1 MLVFPLHNGTRHIA
15 RQDRA
20 TSMSPGAKDS
30 ICHSRLTC
38 CRGCDTTD
46 WQSSASLKC
55 KQLCQKEFFLIR
67 RNLEATFYKNL
78 LSPSFRV
85 ASLLA
90 EISKRKTSSLC
101 HLYSAAIKKQTPS
114 QSEYLCI
121 HFPWVTSDWPC

>member
-1 MLVFPLHNGTRHIA
+1 MLVLPLHNGTCHIA
-15 RQDRA
+15 QQDRA

-78 LSPSFRV
+78 LSRFLGWLHYWLRFQRERHLVFAICILQQSR
-85 ASLLA
+85 
-90 EISKRKTSSLC
+90 SKHPANLSTSVSIFLG
-101 HLYSAAIKKQTPS
+101 
-114 QSEYLCI
+114 
-121 HFPWVTSDWPC
+121 PC